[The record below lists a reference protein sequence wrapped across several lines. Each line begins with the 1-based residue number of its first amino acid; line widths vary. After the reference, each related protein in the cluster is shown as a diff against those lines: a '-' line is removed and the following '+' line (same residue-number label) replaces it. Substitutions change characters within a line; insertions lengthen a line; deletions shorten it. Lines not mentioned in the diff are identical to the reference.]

1 MKKFT
6 VLKNPTNVADIKA
19 QEFFDEI
26 ASDWE
31 LRAERLRER
40 RWHKL
45 KREMY

>member
-1 MKKFT
+1 MKKFNI
-6 VLKNPTNVADIKA
+6 LKNPTNVSDIKA
-19 QEFFDEI
+19 QAFFEDI
-26 ASDWE
+26 SNDWE